1 MLPDGSRIIGMIYSE
16 RCLDPAQHLV
26 MAGYGLDILDH
37 DLSDLSDL
45 SDVQWLVATS
55 FPKGSLP

>member
-45 SDVQWLVATS
+45 SDV
-55 FPKGSLP
+55 